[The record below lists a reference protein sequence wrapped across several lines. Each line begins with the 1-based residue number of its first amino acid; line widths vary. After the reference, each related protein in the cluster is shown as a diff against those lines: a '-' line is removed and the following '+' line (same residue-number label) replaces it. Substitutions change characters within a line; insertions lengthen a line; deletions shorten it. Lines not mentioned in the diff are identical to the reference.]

1 MVFKV
6 ERLALGTPAKH
17 IHSSILC
24 EGRIKTPKI
33 EAAAGSQSEA
43 ESGQMAPPPHFF
55 LQISGPPQKSPIN
68 LDSQVNGSWEVSIV
82 GGSAPG

>member
-1 MVFKV
+1 MVFMV

-43 ESGQMAPPPHFF
+43 ESGQMAPPPQKNFADF
-55 LQISGPPQKSPIN
+55 GSPPKKSHKPR
-68 LDSQVNGSWEVSIV
+68 
-82 GGSAPG
+82 